1 MGILF
6 KTPDS
11 YKVIFIA
18 LSCLFSNA
26 YAQLSSQVEGTYL
39 CEYIIFKYNG
49 EILESGTSK
58 IWVYANGS
66 DSIIY
71 IDTLTN
77 RDFWNP
83 SIQIHSELQFIKH
96 DTIIYRCV
104 PSYFECSFF
113 YAIDSINH
121 VDTQRFGGHFGEV
134 HVYKQVGKRLPV
146 SVSPLTYRSLKIY
159 PQPAQ
164 HELFVS
170 EMPQGKKTMYL
181 HDLLGKV
188 VWHKESLLE
197 SEVIDLSALQ
207 KGMYILEVQTENNRF
222 TEKVLKE

>member
-6 KTPDS
+6 KASNS
-11 YKVIFIA
+11 YKVIILA
-18 LSCLFSNA
+18 LSCLFSNT

-39 CEYIIFKYNG
+39 CEYIIFVSKAQP
-49 EILESGTSK
+49 ETLETGFSK
-58 IWVYANGS
+58 IWVYANGP

-77 RDFWNP
+77 GVGSNP
-83 SIQIHSELQFIKH
+83 YFQVHRELQLPKH

-104 PSYFECSFF
+104 SNYNECSFF

-121 VDTQRFGGHFGEV
+121 VGTWVIGGKL

-146 SVSPLTYRSLKIY
+146 SVTPLTYRSLKVY

-164 HELFVS
+164 NELFVS
-170 EMPQGKKTMYL
+170 DLPQGKKTL
-181 HDLLGKV
+181 ALQDLLGKV
-188 VWHKESLLE
+188 VWSKESLLE

-207 KGMYILEVQTENNRF
+207 KGMYLLVVEAEGRRF
-222 TEKVLKE
+222 TEKILKEE

>member
-39 CEYIIFKYNG
+39 CEYIIFKANNG

-58 IWVYANGS
+58 IWVYADGS
-66 DSIIY
+66 NSINY

-77 RDFWNP
+77 RGTSNP
-83 SIQIHSELQFIKH
+83 SIQIHRGLQLPKH
-96 DTIIYRCV
+96 DTIIYSCV
-104 PSYFECSFF
+104 PNYSECSFF
-113 YAIDSINH
+113 YAIDSINNIGTW
-121 VDTQRFGGHFGEV
+121 VIGGKL

>member
-58 IWVYANGS
+58 IWVYANGP

-77 RDFWNP
+77 RGDSNP

-104 PSYFECSFF
+104 PNYSECSFF
-113 YAIDSINH
+113 YAIDSINNIGTW
-121 VDTQRFGGHFGEV
+121 VIGGKL